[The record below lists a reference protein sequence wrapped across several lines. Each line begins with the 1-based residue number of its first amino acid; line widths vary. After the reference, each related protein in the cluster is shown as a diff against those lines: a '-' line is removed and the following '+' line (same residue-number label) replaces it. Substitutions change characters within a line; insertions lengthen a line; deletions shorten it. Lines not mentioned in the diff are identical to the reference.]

1 MFIFKNQIVF
11 FDSRK
16 QDNAH
21 VFQRENDPV

>member
-1 MFIFKNQIVF
+1 MFILKNQIVF

-21 VFQRENDPV
+21 VFQNENDPV